1 MESEGGEEKQRV
13 IFRDIRRY
21 YCDYCGI
28 CRSKKSLIA
37 SHVLANHKDE
47 VEEKEIDCGKGKETV
62 EKKNIC
68 EECGASFRKPAYL
81 KQHMRGH
88 MLEHWIPSELQNA
101 KEARCQI
108 LNGPVAGWGTSCEAP
123 SSKPH
128 FTRCLILMR
137 LADLLTLYQDIR
149 RKDHLT
155 RHLLQHQAGKL
166 FSCPMPDCKSRFSY
180 QGNMTRHVKE
190 HHDEDY
196 LGSCDEKGP
205 QQHVCQ
211 EEGCGK
217 VFKFSSSIFLISA
230 VKLDTIEAVCCEPDC
245 MKVFTNGECLKAH
258 IQACHQ
264 HITCDICGI
273 KQPKK
278 NFKRH
283 MQVHEGGV
291 SSNERIKCSYEGCQY
306 TFVTKSNLNQHVKAV
321 HLELRPFV
329 CRIGGCGKKF
339 SYRHVG
345 SLCVHIINDI
355 FIVNDLKGD
364 FLESDAQFQ
373 SRRTS
378 RGGRKRKLTSTIEM
392 LQRKRIV
399 PPGLTDSAFKEPSDY
414 VAWLLSSTEDQQ

>member
-1 MESEGGEEKQRV
+1 MESDGGGGEEEKRRV
-13 IFRDIRRY
+13 IFRDVRRY

-37 SHVLANHKDE
+37 AHVLANHKDE
-47 VEEKEIDCGKGKETV
+47 MEEKEADCGDCGEDEETV
-62 EKKNIC
+62 EKKNTC

-88 MLEHWIPSELQNA
+88 MLERPFA
-101 KEARCQI
+101 C
-108 LNGPVAGWGTSCEAP
+108 PVDDCH
-123 SSKPH
+123 SS
-128 FTRCLILMR
+128 
-137 LADLLTLYQDIR
+137 YR

-155 RHLLQHQAGKL
+155 RHLLQHQGKL
-166 FSCPMPDCKSRFSY
+166 FSCPVPDCKSSFSY

-190 HHDEDY
+190 HHDEDDD

-205 QQHVCQ
+205 QQHACQ

-217 VFKFSSSIFLISA
+217 VFKFASRLRKHEETHGKFIHIFLTFWYECNYLF
-230 VKLDTIEAVCCEPDC
+230 KLDTIEAVCCEPDC
-245 MKVFTNGECLKAH
+245 MKVFTNSECLKAH

-264 HITCDICGI
+264 HITCEICGS

-283 MQVHEGGV
+283 MLVHEGEV
-291 SSNERIKCSYEGCQY
+291 TSTERIKCSFEGCQY
-306 TFVTKSNLNQHVKAV
+306 TFATKSNLNQHVKAV

-329 CRIGGCGKKF
+329 CRVGGCGKKF
-339 SYRHVG
+339 PYRHVRDNHEK
-345 SLCVHIINDI
+345 SHEYVQ
-355 FIVNDLKGD
+355 GD

-373 SRRTS
+373 SRTN
-378 RGGRKRKLTSTIEM
+378 RGGRKRKSTSAVEM

-399 PPGLTDSAFKEPSDY
+399 LPGQMDSAIEEPSDY
-414 VAWLLSSTEDQQ
+414 IAWLLTSTTEDQQ

>member
-1 MESEGGEEKQRV
+1 MESEGGGEEEKQRV

-37 SHVLANHKDE
+37 AHLLANHKDE
-47 VEEKEIDCGKGKETV
+47 MEEKEVDCGKGKETV

-88 MLEHWIPSELQNA
+88 MLEWMIV
-101 KEARCQI
+101 ARATEGKIILPDTYFSIKQESSFLAQCQTAR
-108 LNGPVAGWGTSCEAP
+108 V
-123 SSKPH
+123 
-128 FTRCLILMR
+128 
-137 LADLLTLYQDIR
+137 
-149 RKDHLT
+149 
-155 RHLLQHQAGKL
+155 
-166 FSCPMPDCKSRFSY
+166 
-180 QGNMTRHVKE
+180 
-190 HHDEDY
+190 
-196 LGSCDEKGP
+196 
-205 QQHVCQ
+205 
-211 EEGCGK
+211 
-217 VFKFSSSIFLISA
+217 

-278 NFKRH
+278 NVKRH

-291 SSNERIKCSYEGCQY
+291 ASNERIKCSYEGCQY
-306 TFVTKSNLNQHVKAV
+306 TFATKSNLNQHVKAV

-339 SYRHVG
+339 SYRHVRDNHEK
-345 SLCVHIINDI
+345 SHEYVQ
-355 FIVNDLKGD
+355 GD

-373 SRRTS
+373 SRTS

-399 PPGLTDSAFKEPSDY
+399 PPGLTDSAFEEPSDY